1 MSGVQR
7 VDNENRLL
15 AFDYGVS
22 TVRVARETHRIPD
35 EGVAPAVDTQITA
48 HLDALFDTP
57 TIADCLATLA
67 LPEISDRGVLE
78 PTAYVQALD
87 EARASMLSLAA
98 SSTGEHRAVF
108 AAALEVL
115 EDTGQSRA
123 VLDAA
128 RLALLR
134 A

>member
-1 MSGVQR
+1 MSGVKR
-7 VDNENRLL
+7 IDGENRLL

-22 TVRVARETHRIPD
+22 AVRVARETPRLPD
-35 EGVAPAVDTQITA
+35 EGVAPAVETQITA
-48 HLDALFDTP
+48 HLEALFDTP
-57 TIADCLATLA
+57 TIAERLSTLA
-67 LPEISDRGVLE
+67 RPEISDRGVLE

-98 SSTGEHRAVF
+98 SSTGERRAVF
-108 AAALEVL
+108 VAALEVL
-115 EDTGQSRA
+115 EDAGQNRA